1 MNGMDFQAAQAEY
14 IKSQKDQIESLKAQI
29 ELSEQTEDQPL
40 SGNNGEAVES
50 KGNGFKVTIK

>member
-1 MNGMDFQAAQAEY
+1 MNGLDFQAAQAEY
-14 IKSQKDQIESLKAQI
+14 IKSQKEQIEALNAQI